1 MAAIIFDLDGTLVD
15 SVPDIHAAVN
25 RMLADHGDA
34 PMDIAQV
41 RSFIGN
47 GVPALIGKVMA
58 ARGENPDDAAL
69 HADRE
74 ACFMRHYMAA
84 PADLGRP
91 FPGVIAA
98 LDALVAAGHRLGVC
112 TNKPVEPARAIL
124 RDLGLADRLPVVI
137 GGDSLPVRKPD
148 PAPLLAAAKALGG
161 SPALYV
167 GDSEVDAEA
176 AQRAGLPLLLFS
188 GGYRKTPVADLPN
201 TGVFDAFAE
210 LPGLVARTRVPP
222 RADTH

>member
-47 GVPALIGKVMA
+47 GVPVLIAKVMA
-58 ARGENPDDAAL
+58 ARGENPDDTAL

-84 PADLGRP
+84 PADLGGP
-91 FPGVIAA
+91 FPGVVAA
-98 LDALVAAGHRLGVC
+98 LDALAAAGHRLGVC
-112 TNKPVEPARAIL
+112 TNKPEAPARAIL
-124 RDLGLADRLPVVI
+124 RDLGLAERLPVVI

-148 PAPLLAAAKALGG
+148 PAPLLAAAAALGDG
-161 SPALYV
+161 AAIYV
-167 GDSEVDAEA
+167 GDSEVDVET
-176 AQRAGLPLLLFS
+176 AQRAGMTFLLFS
-188 GGYRKTPVADLPN
+188 GGYRQTPVADLPN
-201 TGVFDAFAE
+201 HGVFDAFAD
-210 LPGLVARTRVPP
+210 LPGLVAGL
-222 RADTH
+222 A

>member
-25 RMLADHGDA
+25 RMLADQGA
-34 PMDIAQV
+34 PAMDIAQV

-47 GVPALIGKVMA
+47 GVPVLIAKVMA
-58 ARGENPDDAAL
+58 ARGENPDDTAL

-84 PADLGRP
+84 PSDLGAP

-98 LDALVAAGHRLGVC
+98 LDALAAAGHRLALC
-112 TNKPVEPARAIL
+112 TNKPEAPARAIL
-124 RDLGLADRLPVVI
+124 RDLDLERRLPVVI

-148 PAPLLAAAKALGG
+148 PAPLLAAAAALGDG
-161 SPALYV
+161 PAIYV
-167 GDSEVDAEA
+167 GDSEVDVET
-176 AQRAGLPLLLFS
+176 AQRAGMTFLLFS
-188 GGYRKTPVADLPN
+188 GGYRRTPVADLPN
-201 TGVFDAFAE
+201 DGVFDTFAD
-210 LPGLVARTRVPP
+210 LPGLVAGLASAP
-222 RADTH
+222 

>member
-47 GVPALIGKVMA
+47 GVPVLIAKVMA
-58 ARGENPDDAAL
+58 ARGDNPDDTAL
-69 HADRE
+69 HADLE

-84 PADLGRP
+84 PTDLGAP

-98 LDALVAAGHRLGVC
+98 LDALAAAGHRLALC
-112 TNKPVEPARAIL
+112 TNKPEAPARAIL
-124 RDLGLADRLPVVI
+124 RDLDLADRLPVVI

-148 PAPLLAAAKALGG
+148 PAPLLAAAAALGDG
-161 SPALYV
+161 PAIYV
-167 GDSEVDAEA
+167 GDSEVDVET
-176 AQRAGLPLLLFS
+176 AQRAGMTFLLFS
-188 GGYRKTPVADLPN
+188 GGYRRTPVADLPN
-201 TGVFDAFAE
+201 DGVFDAFAD
-210 LPGLVARTRVPP
+210 LPGLI
-222 RADTH
+222 ADLASAP

>member
-58 ARGENPDDAAL
+58 ARGENPDDTAL

-84 PADLGRP
+84 PADLGGP
-91 FPGVIAA
+91 FPGVGAA
-98 LDALVAAGHRLGVC
+98 LDVLAAAGHRLGVC

-124 RDLGLADRLPVVI
+124 RDLGLADRLPVII

-148 PAPLLAAAKALGG
+148 PAPLLATAEALGAK
-161 SPALYV
+161 PVLYV
-167 GDSEVDAEA
+167 GDSEVDAET
-176 AQRAGLPLLLFS
+176 AQRAGVPFLLFS
-188 GGYRKTPVADLPN
+188 GGYRKTPVAELAND
-201 TGVFDAFAE
+201 GVFDAFGE
-210 LPGLVARTRVPP
+210 LPGLVARFP
-222 RADTH
+222 